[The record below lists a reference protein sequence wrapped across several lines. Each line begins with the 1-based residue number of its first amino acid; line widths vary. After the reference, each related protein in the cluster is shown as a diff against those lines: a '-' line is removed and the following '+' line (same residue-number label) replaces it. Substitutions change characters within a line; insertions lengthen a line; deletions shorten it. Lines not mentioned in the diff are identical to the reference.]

1 LFRSGLLEALESL
14 LVFAF
19 RKKIMPTYADLVK
32 PELLLQPVY
41 QPGKPIE
48 YVARELGLDPSTIV
62 KLASNENPLG
72 ASPKAIAAGKAA
84 MDSIQL
90 YPDGGCYDLKQSLA
104 KSLELDPEQFI
115 IGNGSNEV
123 LELLGHAFVGEGD
136 EVVMGQ
142 GAFIVYKLVTLLFGG
157 VPVEVPTVDH
167 RHDLRGMA
175 AAVTDRT
182 KLVFLASPDNPSG
195 SSNTKEEVLELI
207 EALPEHVVFV
217 LDEAYSEYL
226 DDPVDLR
233 GLIAKGSKVFCTRTF
248 SKIYGLA
255 GLRIGYGYGD
265 PELVSLLNRAR
276 EPFNA
281 NAVAQAAA
289 IAALEDRSFV
299 EKCRGENADGVSF
312 FEERF
317 EPLGIEYIKTYAN
330 FVTINVGNGVAAF
343 EAMQDDGVIV
353 RPLAPYGMGEWV
365 RVSIGTKVENERA
378 LASLTS
384 FLNKR
389 SG

>member
-1 LFRSGLLEALESL
+1 
-14 LVFAF
+14 
-19 RKKIMPTYADLVK
+19 MPTYADLVK
-32 PELLLQPVY
+32 PELLSQPVY
-41 QPGKPIE
+41 QPGKPID
-48 YVARELGLDPSTIV
+48 YVARELGLDPSTIL

-72 ASPKAIAAGKAA
+72 ASPRAIEAGKAA
-84 MDSIQL
+84 MDKVHL
-90 YPDGGCYDLKQSLA
+90 YPDGGCYDLKRSLSRSLDLQS
-104 KSLELDPEQFI
+104 DQI
-115 IGNGSNEV
+115 IVGNGSNEV

-157 VPVEVPTVDH
+157 VPVEVPTKNH
-167 RHDLRGMA
+167 RHDLQGMA
-175 AAVTDRT
+175 DAVTERT

-195 SSNTKEEVLELI
+195 SANTKEEISELI
-207 EALPEHVVFV
+207 DALPDHVVFV

-226 DDPVDLR
+226 DESIDLR
-233 GLIAKGSKVFCTRTF
+233 GPIAEGRKVFCTRTF

-299 EKCRGENADGVSF
+299 ERCRKENAAGLAW
-312 FEERF
+312 FEEA
-317 EPLGIEYIKTYAN
+317 LGSLEIEYIKSYAN
-330 FVTINVGNGVAAF
+330 FVTLNVGDGGAAF
-343 EAMQDDGVIV
+343 ESMQADGVIV
-353 RPLAPYGMGEWV
+353 RPLAPYGMGEWI
-365 RVSIGTKVENERA
+365 RVSIGTKAENERA
-378 LASLTS
+378 LSALTS
-384 FLNKR
+384 FLNKW
-389 SG
+389 GA